1 MPLLPSTPTPL
12 LLPSPDYVPSI
23 NDIYDDLMR
32 RSLYDL
38 VYFNGK
44 LRPVEEIM
52 MACCA
57 AMGGYAPHTMLPA
70 PAQPSSIEQR
80 DHWARIETGILSP
93 ALQVT
98 SDPNAGR
105 GGFAVVTRRGVHE
118 GHALLRVPSGLALT
132 ADGAVRA
139 FPTLLSPALD
149 SHVSLAVWLMRLVD
163 APPARL
169 RTYMHT
175 LRTGAEVDCTLRWS
189 DEELAQLQTSY
200 ARSRANTLRR

>member
-23 NDIYDDLMR
+23 NDLYDDLMR

-70 PAQPSSIEQR
+70 PAQPSSIEQL
-80 DHWARIETGILSP
+80 DNWARIETGILSP

-105 GGFAVVTRRGVHE
+105 AATEEIGALRAAVERLSASDREVIDLRHVGGMSFKE
-118 GHALLRVPSGLALT
+118 MALHLGEPLG
-132 ADGAVRA
+132 
-139 FPTLLSPALD
+139 TLLARHHRAL
-149 SHVSLAVWLMRLVD
+149 AK
-163 APPARL
+163 L
-169 RTYMHT
+169 RGFLEGTAAEAG
-175 LRTGAEVDCTLRWS
+175 RTPEGRP
-189 DEELAQLQTSY
+189 
-200 ARSRANTLRR
+200 